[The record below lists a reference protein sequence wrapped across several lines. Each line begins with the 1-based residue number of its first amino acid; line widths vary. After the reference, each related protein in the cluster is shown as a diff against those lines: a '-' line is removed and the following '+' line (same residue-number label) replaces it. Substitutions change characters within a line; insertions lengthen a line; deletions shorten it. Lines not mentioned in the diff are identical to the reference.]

1 MPDGFPSLS
10 ELKTD
15 NFDYNIK
22 KGKVTV
28 VADLEDPVK
37 LLGQGMTI
45 DDVKMTFK
53 YDKNNPGGKWS
64 FNAEGWVNSF
74 FFFFELPWHNFR
86 PVLSNPDSGVRENQ
100 ESTGKFQL
108 VESGLQGLGI
118 WNPAND

>member
-45 DDVKMTFK
+45 DEVKMTFK
-53 YDKNNPGGKWS
+53 YDKNNPGGKWR
-64 FNAEGWVNSF
+64 FNAEGWVNNF
-74 FFFFELPWHNFR
+74 FFF
-86 PVLSNPDSGVRENQ
+86 LSYHDIIFAPC
-100 ESTGKFQL
+100 
-108 VESGLQGLGI
+108 
-118 WNPAND
+118 

>member
-15 NFDYNIK
+15 NFDYNIN

-28 VADLEDPVK
+28 IADLEDPVQ

-53 YDKNNPGGKWS
+53 FDKNRPDGKWK
-64 FNAEGWVNSF
+64 FNAEG
-74 FFFFELPWHNFR
+74 ELRFM
-86 PVLSNPDSGVRENQ
+86 
-100 ESTGKFQL
+100 
-108 VESGLQGLGI
+108 
-118 WNPAND
+118 

>member
-1 MPDGFPSLS
+1 MPSMPDGFPSLS

-74 FFFFELPWHNFR
+74 LFF
-86 PVLSNPDSGVRENQ
+86 LSYHDIIFAPC
-100 ESTGKFQL
+100 
-108 VESGLQGLGI
+108 
-118 WNPAND
+118 

>member
-1 MPDGFPSLS
+1 MPSMPDGFPSLS

-53 YDKNNPGGKWS
+53 YDKNNLGGKWS
-64 FNAEGWVNSF
+64 FNAEGWVNNF
-74 FFFFELPWHNFR
+74 FFF
-86 PVLSNPDSGVRENQ
+86 
-100 ESTGKFQL
+100 
-108 VESGLQGLGI
+108 
-118 WNPAND
+118 